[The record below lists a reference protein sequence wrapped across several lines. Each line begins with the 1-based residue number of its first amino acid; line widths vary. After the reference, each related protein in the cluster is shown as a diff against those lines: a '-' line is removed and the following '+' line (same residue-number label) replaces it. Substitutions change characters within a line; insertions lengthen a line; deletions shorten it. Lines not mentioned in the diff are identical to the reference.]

1 MTTRLPAPLRDSLSD
16 FLADNRDVPHKRHC
30 LLSFLA
36 EAMLCAESNLMQG
49 DGFADVPALAAM
61 LERLDE
67 HLDFLVDSSEVRQ
80 SHART
85 CFDSPESRI
94 LSDEVFAW
102 FDAPSLG
109 APDGVVDA
117 DLHRGLSGQP
127 DALSGDNG
135 RRW

>member
-80 SHART
+80 QR
-85 CFDSPESRI
+85 CRYGEDQRRDS

-117 DLHRGLSGQP
+117 ALHRGLSGLP